1 MKQLVF
7 VYGTLK
13 SGYGNNRILKGSK
26 LVAEATTEDDFLLT
40 DTGFPY
46 LIPQNA
52 LTATEGVT
60 TAPVRGE
67 LWEVTSEDVM
77 DNLDSLEGVAY
88 DHYRHLELTVK
99 TAVGKFTALA
109 YACYNEGAQTLRRC
123 PIENGEYV
131 WGR

>member
-13 SGYGNNRILKGSK
+13 SGYGNNRLLETSK
-26 LVAEATTEDDFLLT
+26 LIAEGATQEEYLLT

-46 LIPQNA
+46 LIPQKA
-52 LTATEGVT
+52 LTATERYP

-67 LWEVTSEDVM
+67 VWEVTSQEVM
-77 DNLDSLEGVAY
+77 DSLDALEGVAY
-88 DHYRHLELTVK
+88 DHYRHLEVVVNTSL
-99 TAVGKFTALA
+99 GQFTTLA
-109 YACYNEGAQTLRRC
+109 YACYNEDAQNLRQC
-123 PIENGEYV
+123 PIIEGEYV

>member
-13 SGYGNNRILKGSK
+13 SGYGNNRLLKTSN
-26 LVAEATTEDDFLLT
+26 LVGEAVTQEDFLLT

-46 LIPQNA
+46 LIPQDA
-52 LTATEGVT
+52 LTGSEKPV

-67 LWEVTSEDVM
+67 LWEVTSEEVM
-77 DNLDSLEGVAY
+77 SSLDSLEGVAY
-88 DHYRHLELTVK
+88 DHYRHHEVVVNTDN
-99 TAVGKFTALA
+99 GQFTALA
-109 YACYNEGAQTLRRC
+109 YACYNEGAQSLHKC
-123 PIENGEYV
+123 PLVEGEYV